1 MTTAVAGLA
10 SEREFF
16 YPFLRLVAR
25 FWLWF
30 LFKRVH
36 VRHLERVPQTG
47 PVMLCINHPNNLI
60 DSLLVGAVMPR
71 KVHFLATAT
80 LFRRPL
86 LRRLLPGAGVIPIYR
101 KQDEPSASAS
111 NAEAFAAC
119 HAAFDQG
126 GVVAI
131 YPEGTTHAEARVQ
144 RIKTGAARIALSFEA
159 QRPETLSVIPVGLSF
174 EARKSFTA
182 RVLVS
187 FGEPAALTAY
197 GRAYRVDP
205 VKAVEELT
213 AAIQWAMEAQVVHVD
228 RIETAAV
235 VRAVEELYRSHL
247 VRELRAERGLA
258 EDEVDLFRISR
269 SIVEAVEHFKERDPQ
284 RVERLWRRI
293 QAYRAL
299 LARYQVTDDAVQARL
314 GRRTIRRRVLSAG
327 EAVAVFPLFAYGAFV
342 NALPYFVP
350 RWLARRRARKETD
363 YATTRLLASIV
374 ALPLFWGLEI
384 WLVVRLAGVLWG
396 ALFALSLPLSGLVAY
411 HYLRGIDTLR
421 HGMRLGLLALT
432 RGAVARD
439 LLAERRQI
447 IAELDRAREGYLAA
461 TRGSSF

>member
-1 MTTAVAGLA
+1 MTTAVAVLA
-10 SEREFF
+10 SERELF

-36 VRHLERVPQTG
+36 VRHLERVPPTG

-60 DSLLVGAVMPR
+60 DSLLVGAVVPR
-71 KVHFLATAT
+71 PVHFLATAT

-86 LRRLLPGAGVIPIYR
+86 LRWVLSRAGVIPIHR
-101 KQDEPSASAS
+101 THDEPPASAS

-126 GVVAI
+126 GVIAV

-144 RIKTGAARIALSFEA
+144 RIKTGAARIALGYEA

-182 RVLVS
+182 RVLVA
-187 FGEPAALTAY
+187 FGEPVALTAY

-258 EDEVDLFRISR
+258 EEEVDLFRISR
-269 SIVEAVEHFKERDPQ
+269 SIVEAVAHFKQRDPR
-284 RVERLWRRI
+284 RVERIWRRI

-299 LARYQVTDDAVQARL
+299 LARYQVTDDAVQARS

-327 EAVAVFPLFAYGAFV
+327 EAVAVFPLFAYGAVV

-374 ALPLFWGLEI
+374 AVPLFWGLEI
-384 WLVVRLAGVLWG
+384 WLVVRLAGVLGG
-396 ALFALSLPLSGLVAY
+396 ALFALSLPVSGLVAY
-411 HYLRGIDTLR
+411 HYLRGIDALR
-421 HGMRLGLLALT
+421 HGLRLGLLALT
-432 RGAVARD
+432 RGAVAGD